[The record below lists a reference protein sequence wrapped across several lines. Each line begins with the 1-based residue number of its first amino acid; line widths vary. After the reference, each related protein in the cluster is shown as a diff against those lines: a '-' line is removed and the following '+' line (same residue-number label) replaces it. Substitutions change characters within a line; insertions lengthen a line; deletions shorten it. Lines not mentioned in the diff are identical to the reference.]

1 MGTQGCY
8 LSLLSSL
15 GHKDT
20 NGRQRSVLQE
30 REDVGEAFPTG
41 SFIMSNLT
49 LDFKAGVQFSLF
61 N

>member
-1 MGTQGCY
+1 M
-8 LSLLSSL
+8 SLLSSL